1 MSASGL
7 RGRRLEARRA
17 GMRMIGWDNR
27 DSSPRNAAKIG
38 ERGALIRVA
47 KSRAK
52 RLIRRAGG
60 RVERLPARFR
70 TEAGARMETTDGN
83 KLALAVLGTLLG
95 TMALGVFSNAI
106 YAPNRAVKP
115 GYPLPGASEAAP
127 TAPPAAPGVPFPVV
141 PAKGKA
147 TQG

>member
-1 MSASGL
+1 MSAGAL
-7 RGRRLEARRA
+7 RGRRRAARRA

-60 RVERLPARFR
+60 ARRATAGSIR
-70 TEAGARMETTDGN
+70 TEACARMETTDGN

-95 TMALGVFSNAI
+95 TMALGVFTNAI
-106 YAPNRAVKP
+106 YAPNRALKP
-115 GYPLPGASEAAP
+115 GYPLPGASEAA
-127 TAPPAAPGVPFPVV
+127 APAAAAAPEIP
-141 PAKGKA
+141 
-147 TQG
+147 